1 MCRRFVV
8 TLGVLGLL
16 ATLFTTPTFGQN
28 APNGWI
34 QSGAWT
40 YMLLD
45 QAGGCNGG
53 NRAGNWLAPYDI
65 TAIDSNP
72 VAGETLEIDFEVA
85 ESRSWTGGD
94 ISPLPVWVS

>member
-45 QAGGCNGG
+45 QAHGCNGG
-53 NRAGNWLAPYDI
+53 NRTGNWLAPYDI

-85 ESRSWTGGD
+85 
-94 ISPLPVWVS
+94 